1 MVNAAEN
8 GLYECDVMHH
18 RLTPK
23 EHRFSYRLFY
33 FWLDLDTLDATAKK
47 LWLFSRN
54 RFNLYSF
61 NDSDHLDKGAS
72 DTKENIIRYLAENDL
87 VFPEGGS
94 IKLLTLCRIA
104 GYIFNPV
111 CFFYCF
117 DAQDEPL
124 CVVAQVTNTYHEMKP
139 YLLRDRDEKG
149 RFRLLT
155 PKHFYVSPFSDLEL
169 FFDFKLPVPADRF
182 DIHIDDREN
191 DKPVLLSKLSGIRV
205 PLTDAQLLWFAL
217 KYPLLTLRVIF
228 LIHWHALRLW
238 MKGLQVRAKAA
249 KPDQQRGVYRPHPS
263 IATKP

>member
-1 MVNAAEN
+1 VKTSEN
-8 GLYECDVMHH
+8 GLYECNVMHH

-23 EHRFSYRLFY
+23 EHHFAYRIFY
-33 FWLDLDTLDATAKK
+33 FWLDLDSLDATAKR
-47 LWLFSRN
+47 LWFFSRN

-61 NDSDHLDKGAS
+61 YDKDHLDKGAV
-72 DTKENIIRYLAENDL
+72 DTKANIIRYLAENDIT
-87 VFPEGGS
+87 FPEGGS
-94 IKLLTLCRIA
+94 IKLLTLCRIG

-117 DAQDEPL
+117 DALGEPL

-139 YLLRDRDEKG
+139 YLISDQDDKG

-169 FFDFKLPVPADRF
+169 FFDFKLTVPADHF
-182 DIHIDDREN
+182 IIHIDDREEN
-191 DKPVLLSKLSGIRV
+191 KPVLLSKLSGIRV
-205 PLTDAQLLWFAL
+205 PLTDAKLLWFAV
-217 KYPLLTLRVIF
+217 KYPVMTLRVIF

-238 MKGLQVRAKAA
+238 MKGLPVHAKAA
-249 KPDQQRGVYRPHPS
+249 NRDQQRGVYRPHPS